1 MVVFVV
7 LVVVSIVLFIHAPSI
22 DEFETILRKAG
33 PLAPLLFMTAMAVG
47 VVVLP
52 IPTSPLTI
60 LGTFFFGPVR
70 GSLFTLIGA
79 TIGAV
84 VAFHIARFFL
94 RDAIARRL
102 EHSALYKTFRGK
114 RGGPLAWA
122 VFLTRLMP
130 QVSFDI
136 ISYAAGLTDLPLWL
150 FVLAT
155 FTGMMPFV
163 VLVAVFGA
171 VSKPYLYAFVG
182 AMCALFIL
190 YVAYAL
196 LRDKRE

>member
-1 MVVFVV
+1 MVVLAVLLVASVALFVC
-7 LVVVSIVLFIHAPSI
+7 APSM
-22 DEFETILRKAG
+22 DQFEAVLRDAG
-33 PLAPLLFMTAMAVG
+33 PLAPLLFITAIAVG
-47 VVVLP
+47 VVVVP
-52 IPTSPLTI
+52 IPTSPLSI
-60 LGTFFFGPVR
+60 LGTFVFGPVR
-70 GSLFTLIGA
+70 GSLFTLVGA

-84 VAFHIARFFL
+84 IAFYISRFLL
-94 RDAIARRL
+94 RDAITRRL
-102 EHSALYKTFRGK
+102 EHNALYETFRGK

-155 FTGMMPFV
+155 FTGMIPFV

-171 VSKPYLYAFVG
+171 IIKPYVYAFVG
-182 AMCALFIL
+182 VMFALFAL
-190 YVAYAL
+190 YIAFAL
-196 LRDKRE
+196 VRHKRA